1 MKSTIPPRMG
11 GARARPCQRCEAGL
25 LRHLSKDRFLCSG
38 ENRTRVH
45 TTKPSLSILPR
56 TSGTV
61 GRPCPRPVMGWER
74 PSSGNRSM
82 SSPAG
87 RNPARHFLPSMRFSH
102 LDRAPSD
109 QLIADQRG
117 SPDCP
122 ESGPRGK
129 ASGCNRWVFASMAT
143 LPTPF
148 AAYSKGPG
156 LTELLRL
163 YVCGLQPR
171 PSVQLSSSRTSL
183 TDNEYSP
190 RKLAL
195 SAVERRESRSFVLA
209 GFRLAPAVAGLAGMT
224 TWLLLLVQPTELRPM
239 RC

>member
-1 MKSTIPPRMG
+1 MDRSAMRILSVNSCLGTSGSKFAWTYVRGFSQNEKFICLKSLHPSFPR
-11 GARARPCQRCEAGL
+11 Q
-25 LRHLSKDRFLCSG
+25 
-38 ENRTRVH
+38 
-45 TTKPSLSILPR
+45 R
-56 TSGTV
+56 TS
-61 GRPCPRPVMGWER
+61 
-74 PSSGNRSM
+74 
-82 SSPAG
+82 
-87 RNPARHFLPSMRFSH
+87 
-102 LDRAPSD
+102 
-109 QLIADQRG
+109 
-117 SPDCP
+117 
-122 ESGPRGK
+122 GK
-129 ASGCNRWVFASMAT
+129 ASGRSRWVFASMAT

-148 AAYSKGPG
+148 AAYSNGPG

-239 RC
+239 RCD